1 LLQEILDCIT
11 ASEKVEKDVLKAVWM
26 SKDSD
31 AALAGAKL
39 PGGVGSKSESSTISE
54 NEGRFAAAES
64 NAVEKDQE
72 TFKTGAEKEAPTFSV
87 KEPTFPGLVISTRRL
102 LSKRKKKPYFWKR
115 GSNTS
120 AANTRTFYATQ
131 QRRPLLSRR
140 LTASSRGKA
149 SGNTMRRQRLAASV
163 KRKRKNIRT
172 RTPLSTASSR
182 VPAYVDRGDEVQDS
196 DSALPDAIIEWTGNE
211 PDFRRMSQNVT
222 VVLESETQLENARK
236 NETLLASE
244 LTMSAVDGSPNPPAD
259 SPHVSGGSSQRKST
273 SLYRSTDVPH
283 AVNASTFD
291 SSKETKRDTS
301 ELDGEVVDKSAKS
314 AVALPEVSGGSS
326 KRKSTSLYRSNAAS
340 QEAVDESTVGSLKG
354 STSELGGDGSMLLG
368 DTLPALTSDA
378 VNKGSRAQND
388 SEPEAVNA
396 PTEADKSG
404 NGPHTSASRIALVR
418 SRDRLK
424 GRLYE
429 KKPQTATTPHW
440 VLRRLHR
447 KRAVHHTEEELDL
460 QDYGEDTVL
469 LRMAVRHLLHLSLLT
484 NNAEL
489 IKNMYG
495 AFVRTMHPKKLP
507 RLERQA
513 RDPKNT
519 DD

>member
-1 LLQEILDCIT
+1 MDCIA
-11 ASEKVEKDVLKAVWM
+11 ASGKVETDVLKAVWM
-26 SKDSD
+26 SEDSD

-39 PGGVGSKSESSTISE
+39 PGDVGSKSESSTISE
-54 NEGRFAAAES
+54 NEGTLATAES

-72 TFKTGAEKEAPTFSV
+72 TSKTDAEKEAPTFSM

-102 LSKRKKKPYFWKR
+102 LSKRKNKPYFWKR

-120 AANTRTFYATQ
+120 AANTRTSYATQ

-182 VPAYVDRGDEVQDS
+182 VPTYVVDLVGEVQDS
-196 DSALPDAIIEWTGNE
+196 DSALPDAITERTGNE
-211 PDFRRMSQNVT
+211 PDFRKMSQNVT

-378 VNKGSRAQND
+378 VNKGSRAQSD

-404 NGPHTSASRIALVR
+404 NGPNTSASRIALVR
-418 SRDRLK
+418 SRDRFK

-429 KKPQTATTPHW
+429 EKPQTATTPPW

-447 KRAVHHTEEELDL
+447 KRAVRHAEEELDL

-484 NNAEL
+484 NNSEL

-495 AFVRTMHPKKLP
+495 AFVRTRHPKKLP

-519 DD
+519 GD